1 MPTET
6 KSDMLYEQR
15 KVRNFLYNIQL
26 FTLLATGGF
35 AIVGAWS
42 GSLVEPS
49 GKWKREIESTHNFC
63 HILKKK
69 KEKEKKKKKEQKEKQ
84 NREHTVKRGILSP
97 NPIN

>member
-1 MPTET
+1 MVKNKTKTNPFLNTMPTET

-49 GKWKREIESTHNFC
+49 GK
-63 HILKKK
+63 
-69 KEKEKKKKKEQKEKQ
+69 
-84 NREHTVKRGILSP
+84 
-97 NPIN
+97 